1 VRPLSRD
8 RYEQTFRLA
17 QAQHHSKC
25 LFSRN
30 PPVRELEFTFTDSGQ
45 LRGTFT
51 CTEEHQGYDSIAHGG
66 IIAAIIDSAMAQ
78 CLMGHG
84 VVGYT
89 ADLTIRYR
97 APVRINEQAHLKTHI
112 EESAVDTL
120 YKMRCE
126 IRQCNRLAVEANARF
141 FRFASPT
148 EERAA

>member
-1 VRPLSRD
+1 VRPLSCGE
-8 RYEQTFRLA
+8 YERNLRLA

-25 LFSRN
+25 LFTRN
-30 PPVRELEFTFTDSGQ
+30 PPVRELDFRFTDSGQ

-51 CTEEHQGYDSIAHGG
+51 CTDEHQGYDSIAHGG
-66 IIAAIIDSAMAQ
+66 IIAAVIDSAMAQ

-97 APVRINEQAHLKTHI
+97 TPVRINEEAQLKTFV
-112 EESAVDTL
+112 EGSAVDTL

-126 IRQCNRLAVEANARF
+126 IRQSQHLAVEANARF
-141 FRFASPT
+141 FRFASAA
-148 EERAA
+148 ERAP